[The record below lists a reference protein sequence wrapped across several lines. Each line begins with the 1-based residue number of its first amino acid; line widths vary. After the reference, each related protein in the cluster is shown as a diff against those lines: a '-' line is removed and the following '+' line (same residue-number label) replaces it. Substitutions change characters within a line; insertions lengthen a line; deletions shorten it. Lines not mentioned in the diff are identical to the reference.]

1 LTAASFYNR
10 INQCTW
16 FQGTEILYF
25 STFVKIFVENG
36 GAMNNLEKLTN
47 YLKNVLD
54 EPSYKKW
61 IEPLKYIGA
70 LENTLFLGATEQK
83 NLIWIKQ
90 NLLDSINNYTK
101 SNFNFVTKIVPL
113 GEEENNRITNETAK
127 KNLNIDSRLQKKY
140 NFDSLVQSDSNHI
153 AYSFSYSVS
162 EFPGK
167 SYNPLYIYSD
177 VGLGKTHLMQ
187 AIGNRIVENNDKINV
202 LYLTTSDFMNEYVE
216 YTRLNKRSEFLKKYT
231 SIDVLLIDDIQYI
244 TKWGG
249 TSEQFYYIFNSLIQQ
264 EKQIVICSDKHPDN
278 MPDLEKRIKS
288 RFAMGAIV
296 DILPY
301 DLEARIAI
309 LQKKIAERKNTFHN
323 DFEIS
328 NEVIYFLA
336 TSIKDNIRKLEGA
349 LNRLLGYADLKHSEL
364 QSASITLPFAKE
376 ALKPYINIEKKII
389 TIDTIQEFIS
399 EKFDIK
405 IEELKSKNNSPKI
418 ALPRQVAMYMAKKLT
433 RYPLVEI
440 GNSFGGKHHT
450 TVLHSIKKIEKLIQ
464 TDNDFSRKVNYY
476 VEFFSD

>member
-1 LTAASFYNR
+1 
-10 INQCTW
+10 
-16 FQGTEILYF
+16 
-25 STFVKIFVENG
+25 
-36 GAMNNLEKLTN
+36 MNNLEKLTE
-47 YLKNVLD
+47 YLKSLLD

-61 IEPLKYIGA
+61 IKPLKYIGS
-70 LENTLFLGATEQK
+70 LENTLFLGAPDQK
-83 NLIWIKQ
+83 TLLWIKQ
-90 NLLDSINNYTK
+90 NLLDNINSHTKNNY
-101 SNFNFVTKIVPL
+101 NFITKIVPL
-113 GEEENNRITNETAK
+113 SEDENIRGTKETI
-127 KNLNIDSRLQKKY
+127 KNKLNIETRLQKRY
-140 NFDSLVQSDSNHI
+140 SFDSLVQSDSNRI

-202 LYLTTSDFMNEYVE
+202 IYLTTSDFMNEYVE

-264 EKQIVICSDKHPDN
+264 DKQIVICADKHPDN

-288 RFAMGAIV
+288 RFEMGAIV

-309 LQKKIAERKNTFHN
+309 LQRKIAERKNTFHN
-323 DFEIS
+323 DFVIP
-328 NEVIYFLA
+328 NEVVYFLA

-349 LNRLLGYADLKHSEL
+349 LNRLLGYADLKHSEQ
-364 QSASITLPFAKE
+364 QSTEITLPFAKE
-376 ALKPYINIEKKII
+376 ALKPYINIEKKVI
-389 TIDTIQEFIS
+389 TIDTIQEFVS
-399 EKFDIK
+399 EKFNIK

-418 ALPRQVAMYMAKKLT
+418 ALPRQVAMYLTKKLT

-450 TVLHSIKKIEKLIQ
+450 TVLHSIKKIEKLLQ
-464 TDNDFSRKVNYY
+464 TDDDFSRKVNYY

>member
-1 LTAASFYNR
+1 M
-10 INQCTW
+10 
-16 FQGTEILYF
+16 E
-25 STFVKIFVENG
+25 KG
-36 GAMNNLEKLTN
+36 GLMNNLEKLTN
-47 YLKNVLD
+47 YLKSVLD
-54 EPSYKKW
+54 EPSFKKW
-61 IEPLKYIGA
+61 IEPLKYIGT
-70 LENTLFLGATEQK
+70 LEDTLFLGAPEQK

-90 NLLDSINNYTK
+90 NLLDNINSYTK
-101 SNFNFVTKIVPL
+101 NNFNFVTKIVPL
-113 GEEENNRITNETAK
+113 GEEENTQNTKENAN
-127 KNLNIDSRLQKKY
+127 KNLNHESRLQKKY
-140 NFDSLVQSDSNHI
+140 TFDSLVQSDSNRI

-187 AIGNRIVENNDKINV
+187 AIGNRIVQNNDKTNV
-202 LYLTTSDFMNEYVE
+202 IYLTTSDFMNEYVE

-288 RFAMGAIV
+288 RFEMGGIV

-309 LQKKIAERKNTFHN
+309 LQIKIAEKKNTFHN
-323 DFEIS
+323 DFLIP
-328 NEVIYFLA
+328 NEVVYFLA

-364 QSASITLPFAKE
+364 QSADITLPFAKE

-418 ALPRQVAMYMAKKLT
+418 ALPRQVAMYLAKRLT

-450 TVLHSIKKIEKLIQ
+450 TVLHSIKKIEKLLQ

-476 VEFFSD
+476 VEFFTD

>member
-1 LTAASFYNR
+1 
-10 INQCTW
+10 
-16 FQGTEILYF
+16 
-25 STFVKIFVENG
+25 
-36 GAMNNLEKLTN
+36 MNNLEKLTD
-47 YLKNVLD
+47 YLKSLLD

-61 IEPLKYIGA
+61 IKPLKYIGS
-70 LENTLFLGATEQK
+70 LENTLFLGAPDQK
-83 NLIWIKQ
+83 TLLWIKQ
-90 NLLDSINNYTK
+90 NLLDNINGHTK
-101 SNFNFVTKIVPL
+101 SNFNFITKIVPL
-113 GEEENNRITNETAK
+113 SEDENIRNTRETAK
-127 KNLNIDSRLQKKY
+127 NKLNIETRLQKKY
-140 NFDSLVQSDSNHI
+140 SFDSLVQSDSNRI

-187 AIGNRIVENNDKINV
+187 AIGNRIVENNEKINV
-202 LYLTTSDFMNEYVE
+202 IYLTTSDFMNEYVE

-264 EKQIVICSDKHPDN
+264 DKQIVICADKHPDN

-288 RFAMGAIV
+288 RFEMGAIV

-309 LQKKIAERKNTFHN
+309 LQRKIAERKNTFHN
-323 DFEIS
+323 DFVIP
-328 NEVIYFLA
+328 NEVVYFLA

-349 LNRLLGYADLKHSEL
+349 LNRLLGYADLKHSEQ
-364 QSASITLPFAKE
+364 QSTEITLPFAKE
-376 ALKPYINIEKKII
+376 ALKPYINIEKKVI
-389 TIDTIQEFIS
+389 TIDTIQEFVS

-405 IEELKSKNNSPKI
+405 IEELKSKNNSPKV
-418 ALPRQVAMYMAKKLT
+418 ALPRQVAMYLTKKLT

-450 TVLHSIKKIEKLIQ
+450 TVLHSIKKIEKLLQ
-464 TDNDFSRKVNYY
+464 TDDDFSRKVNYY